1 MPAENNWTEKVSKNI
16 HILWWG
22 DPVVKPFD
30 DKNMSVN
37 TQRFP
42 IDLKRSQNDSYCEQN
57 VGSHKKKPNLTMN
70 PWRELR
76 KGDTNMGKNWPNCAL
91 DLYQWDIFFISPAI

>member
-1 MPAENNWTEKVSKNI
+1 
-16 HILWWG
+16 
-22 DPVVKPFD
+22 
-30 DKNMSVN
+30 MSVN

-57 VGSHKKKPNLTMN
+57 VGSHKKKPNLTLN

-76 KGDTNMGKNWPNCAL
+76 KGDTNMGKN
-91 DLYQWDIFFISPAI
+91 